1 MEVIPEQWEGS
12 LTAAHRKFQEVPDGT
27 ERNPPNPI
35 YTCAARMK
43 REGKYIN
50 RKKNLKGRIERKK
63 KEEADEEREKKRR
76 EREREERKKG
86 KCWDLRKK
94 NTCETDLI
102 LEAGLEGNLG
112 GK

>member
-27 ERNPPNPI
+27 ERNPPNPT

-50 RKKNLKGRIERKK
+50 RKKSLKGGIEKK
-63 KEEADEEREKKRR
+63 KNKESGQRRREREKKRR
-76 EREREERKKG
+76 KESAGIYGRKTLVRLTLYSK
-86 KCWDLRKK
+86 LV
-94 NTCETDLI
+94 
-102 LEAGLEGNLG
+102 
-112 GK
+112 

>member
-50 RKKNLKGRIERKK
+50 RKKNLKSGIERKK
-63 KEEADEEREKKRR
+63 ERGSGRRKREKKGEREREKKG
-76 EREREERKKG
+76 RKESAG
-86 KCWDLRKK
+86 IYGRKTLVRLTLYSK
-94 NTCETDLI
+94 LV
-102 LEAGLEGNLG
+102 
-112 GK
+112 